1 MENIILKVISVL
13 CIAAVAIA
21 TLFTNRNDED
31 VALVVLIFVI
41 IALAIIFIPWKD
53 AFLFMLNN

>member
-1 MENIILKVISVL
+1 MENIILKVIAVL

-41 IALAIIFIPWKD
+41 IALDIIFIP
-53 AFLFMLNN
+53 